1 MRLNLNFKDAN
12 ITKISEA
19 EFRIVFD
26 LSKMNKPRLSQDA
39 RMYIE
44 HFNLPEFI
52 DDKYGR
58 NYGDLKGYFE
68 LRCNNIE
75 NHDWDSEFGNT
86 GNTILFQSPLENF
99 KSFTNNE
106 PMFISNFK
114 ISQNFL
120 QDKLVF
126 YLKIYDRNGD
136 PFIQSNYEDQEINTN
151 TTAYGDFQTAVNDLK
166 PLNDEKEKV
175 VNIQKVVQEENK
187 ENSYRLSNSINTL
200 STQKQKL
207 INAVDNYIN
216 SGKPS
221 TRNKIR
227 AEVLKLTVESG
238 SSNLLIY
245 YFEKF
250 VPLYGAELPYKN
262 FVNEITDYWNAYKTY
277 LKHYAEKLQSEINEI
292 NVNSSSFQVFL
303 KKSSEFDPDNILIKS
318 GVLSNVSYVVDVPLG
333 TNKTGKIDIA
343 FFYNSNTST
352 EQYAVVD
359 IKPDTG
365 SNNKLNK
372 NDTLTIDKASFEEIT
387 PSDFEY
393 YFFKEE
399 NAVPRQVSITTGAG
413 GNSNLIRYGFKVIRT
428 NTTYDIEFLANE
440 TKNFTV
446 GDEIIIRGSYLGG
459 KTPDNDLKFT
469 VDSLYTPPQITN
481 YPFNDEIDK
490 DHTDNGTYDITII
503 RDNKDATN
511 NADTPVYSFSGKD
524 FTKTKNY
531 SVGEEITIKGS
542 QLDGEDGINDAKLT
556 VTEVND
562 PFNTIIIDETKSN
575 HSIGLVIVNEDNST
589 VIQSSTGTPP
599 PPNNYEIAITS
610 INGAYQVEVKF
621 SQDFAVN
628 DRITIQGGVLGGE
641 DGTNDL
647 ELNVDSL
654 ETGSTRIE
662 TVSIVSG
669 ANSAR
674 YPAPFEIN
682 VSRKLNNDHYF
693 AEIIS
698 GDFKVGDTIEI
709 KGSELF
715 KGTDTVNDL
724 GIEVDKNVDNAFV
737 LKTNGI
743 ANKQVGQ
750 VGEILSVD
758 IGGLPKKYLVT
769 GRIEK
774 TNITIDA
781 TKNIPVTV
789 TATVTPDLKVLLL
802 EDDVRS
808 INSINTDLTAKYT
821 EIEAKQNLLTYVTR
835 LYIQRLEASQVDKM
849 KCMNMSIILY
859 DEVPEYSNNN
869 SHHITGNTYSRLNNC
884 QFKRI

>member
-12 ITKISEA
+12 ITQTSES

-68 LRCNNIE
+68 IRCNNID

-106 PMFISNFK
+106 PMLISNFK

-120 QDKLVF
+120 QDKLIF

-151 TTAYGDFQTAVNDLK
+151 SSAYVDFQTAVNDSK
-166 PLNDEKEKV
+166 PLNVEKEKV
-175 VNIQKVVQEENK
+175 LNIQKEIQEENT
-187 ENSYRLSNSINTL
+187 ENAYKVSNSINTL
-200 STQKQKL
+200 STQKQIL

-250 VPLYGAELPYKN
+250 VPIYGVELPYKN
-262 FVNEITDYWNAYKTY
+262 FATEITDYWNSYKTY
-277 LKHYAEKLQSEINEI
+277 LKHYAEKLQSEINETNI
-292 NVNSSSFQVFL
+292 NSSSLQVFL
-303 KKSSEFDPDNILIKS
+303 KKSSQFDPDNILIKS
-318 GVLSNVSYVVDVPLG
+318 GLLSNVSYEVDVPLG
-333 TNKTGKIDIA
+333 TNKTGKIDIV
-343 FFYNSNTST
+343 FFYNSNTSND
-352 EQYAVVD
+352 QYSVVD
-359 IKPDTG
+359 IKPNSG

-372 NDTLTIDKASFEEIT
+372 NDTLTIDKSSFEEIT
-387 PSDFEY
+387 PSNFEY
-393 YFFKEE
+393 YFFKDE
-399 NAVPRQVSITTGAG
+399 NAVPRQVSITTGGG
-413 GNSNLIRYGFKVIRT
+413 GNSNQIRYGFKVIRT
-428 NTTYDIEFLANE
+428 NTTYDIEFLPDE
-440 TKNFTV
+440 TKNFAV
-446 GDEIIIRGSYLGG
+446 GDEIIIKGNYLGG
-459 KTPDNDLKFT
+459 KTTDNDLKFT

-481 YPFNDEIDK
+481 YPFKDEIDE

-503 RDNKDATN
+503 RDNKDANN
-511 NADTPVYSFSGKD
+511 NAEVPIYTFSGED

-531 SVGEEITIKGS
+531 SVGEEITIKGNN
-542 QLDGEDGINDAKLT
+542 LDGVDVTNDAKLT
-556 VTEVND
+556 VKEVNN
-562 PFNTIIIDETKSN
+562 PFNIITIDQTKSN
-575 HSIGLVIVNEDNST
+575 HSIEQVVVNEDNST
-589 VIQSSTGTPP
+589 VLQSSSTPPP
-599 PPNNYEIAITS
+599 PPNNYEIVITS
-610 INGAYQVEVKF
+610 INGVYQVEVKF
-621 SQDFAVN
+621 SQDFALN
-628 DRITIQGGVLGGE
+628 DRITILGSVLTGE
-641 DGTNDL
+641 DATNDL
-647 ELNVDSL
+647 VLNVDTLKSA
-654 ETGSTRIE
+654 TTQIE

-669 ANSAR
+669 VAR
-674 YPAPFEIN
+674 YPSPFEIN
-682 VSRKLNNDHYF
+682 VSRKLNEDDYF
-693 AEIIS
+693 AEHIS

-715 KGTDTVNDL
+715 KGTDVDNNL
-724 GIEVDKNVDNAFV
+724 GIEVSKNSDNEFV
-737 LKTNGI
+737 LTSNGI
-743 ANKQVGQ
+743 ANKQTGEIGQ
-750 VGEILSVD
+750 ILSVD
-758 IGGLPKKYLVT
+758 ITGLPKKYLVT
-769 GRIEK
+769 GIIEK
-774 TNITIDA
+774 NNITIDA
-781 TKNIPVTV
+781 TKNTPVTI

-802 EDDVRS
+802 QDDVRS

-821 EIEAKQNLLTYVTR
+821 EIQTKQGLLTYITR